1 MARKPRKRC
10 NGVGES
16 ITLKFDKS
24 DPQEAAALAMS
35 KLLAAK
41 HGRRKDMIVALLSTL
56 YEVYQQTG
64 ELPTSVTARNA
75 LSANYRQLMGF
86 TTAVSRQA
94 AGRGGIMLNGGLP
107 GGMPSDLAMMELP
120 RGNMFDDGEKPLI
133 QVMDAAPQ
141 RASATEVAHNHA
153 LEMGNL
159 FDDD

>member
-35 KLLAAK
+35 KLLATK

-75 LSANYRQLMGF
+75 LSANYRQPMGF
-86 TTAVSRQA
+86 TSAVRRQS
-94 AGRGGIMLNGGLP
+94 AGQGGVMFNAGLP
-107 GGMPSDLAMMELP
+107 GGMPSELAMMELP
-120 RGNMFDDGEKPLI
+120 RGNMFEAGDEPLI
-133 QVMDAAPQ
+133 QVVDAQPQ
-141 RASATEVAHNHA
+141 RASAKEIAYNMA
-153 LEMGNL
+153 QDMGNL
-159 FDDD
+159 FDD